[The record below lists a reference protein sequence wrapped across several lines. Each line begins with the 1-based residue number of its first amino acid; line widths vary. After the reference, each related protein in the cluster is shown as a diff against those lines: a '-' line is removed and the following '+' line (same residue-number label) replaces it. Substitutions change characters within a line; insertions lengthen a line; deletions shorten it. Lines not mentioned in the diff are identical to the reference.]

1 MPDPWALMEFAFNPL
16 FKKLTNFKFI
26 DQQLAD
32 KAENLLLNE
41 FDDAADFL
49 NQKENAIDGPS
60 PVPRRA
66 RRRSSNFGVQPP
78 NQQQQVLGELAGF
91 CDAFGNGA
99 ADEADE
105 GALYNGKEALQQ
117 WRDTNFLRF
126 VTFNESNVPT
136 GLNLYEYFSFGNNA
150 ALQPVAYLVFLRL
163 KSTILTE
170 AAVERLFSFA
180 KGTLSD
186 LRTSLSPELFE
197 AMVFVGQ
204 NATEL
209 EFTWQEVF
217 EEYQRIRVDEG
228 TAAAEAA

>member
-1 MPDPWALMEFAFNPL
+1 MR
-16 FKKLTNFKFI
+16 KGT
-26 DQQLAD
+26 
-32 KAENLLLNE
+32 
-41 FDDAADFL
+41 
-49 NQKENAIDGPS
+49 
-60 PVPRRA
+60 PRRSWSASIPRTTRWTRNGRINYRHA
-66 RRRSSNFGVQPP
+66 RPI
-78 NQQQQVLGELAGF
+78 
-91 CDAFGNGA
+91 
-99 ADEADE
+99 
-105 GALYNGKEALQQ
+105 
-117 WRDTNFLRF
+117 
-126 VTFNESNVPT
+126 NESNVPT